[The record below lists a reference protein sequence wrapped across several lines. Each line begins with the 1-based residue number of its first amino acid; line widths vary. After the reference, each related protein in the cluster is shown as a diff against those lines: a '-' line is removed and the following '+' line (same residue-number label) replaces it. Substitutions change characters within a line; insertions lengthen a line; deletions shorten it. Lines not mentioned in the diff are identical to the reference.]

1 MKGTNT
7 ILSNCDEAFQV
18 KIDNN
23 RKQKAEAAA
32 IFINSAGIVF

>member
-7 ILSNCDEAFQV
+7 MLGNYNEAFQV

-23 RKQKAEAAA
+23 KKHKTEAAA
-32 IFINSAGIVF
+32 IFISSAGIVF